1 MEDRRRLLA
10 EICRC
15 AEEEENR
22 VQRGCRGVGS
32 EGQWLAGKMAGS
44 WGLQWPA
51 ALIPIISDLNVP

>member
-15 AEEEENR
+15 AEEAEENR

-32 EGQWLAGKMAGS
+32 EGQWLAGKMVGS
-44 WGLQWPA
+44 QGLQWPA
-51 ALIPIISDLNVP
+51 ALIPVISD